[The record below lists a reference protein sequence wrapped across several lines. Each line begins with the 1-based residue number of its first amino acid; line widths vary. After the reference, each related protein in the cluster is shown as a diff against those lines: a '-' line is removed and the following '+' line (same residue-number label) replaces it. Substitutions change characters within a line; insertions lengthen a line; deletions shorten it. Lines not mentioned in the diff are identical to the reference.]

1 MMVDYFGYFLAC
13 RRRMLCMVWAITPCD
28 TSNTQQGAQVF
39 LAQVLSVESVDDEGR
54 IHLPSK
60 RSP

>member
-39 LAQVLSVESVDDEGR
+39 FGISAFC
-54 IHLPSK
+54 
-60 RSP
+60 